1 MSSALVVVF
10 HSTSGVASC
19 TSWRKRS
26 PAGPGGVASR
36 HISVM
41 RGLERIVRGEI
52 VETVDAGASTAS
64 ESAHLMLWT
73 RRGRQFGEL
82 DVLSQCLAVTET
94 MAHLDVLM
102 LAGRLRRSEVDGVRH
117 YVRA

>member
-1 MSSALVVVF
+1 
-10 HSTSGVASC
+10 
-19 TSWRKRS
+19 
-26 PAGPGGVASR
+26 
-36 HISVM
+36 
-41 RGLERIVRGEI
+41 
-52 VETVDAGASTAS
+52 
-64 ESAHLMLWT
+64 MLWT

-102 LAGRLRRSEVDGVRH
+102 LAGRLRRSEVDGTWH